1 MSQIAAPY
9 AAFLL
14 LMKKNGLRG
23 CGYGICKPLMLRAT
37 TNRWI
42 SDVPSKIV

>member
-1 MSQIAAPY
+1 MMGTGKGGGATDSDQGMCRPEM
-9 AAFLL
+9 LL
-14 LMKKNGLRG
+14 
-23 CGYGICKPLMLRAT
+23 AT

>member
-1 MSQIAAPY
+1 MAARTRELCMT
-9 AAFLL
+9 ASAT
-14 LMKKNGLRG
+14 RERV
-23 CGYGICKPLMLRAT
+23 YGMCRPLIVRAT